1 MRKREKHGPHMTGLS
16 ADAAASCGDD
26 TLSQKRTSLKGG
38 NTRRLRKPP
47 EGRFVNDSSCA
58 ADSDISARVVH
69 NTPKRVGMLLAL
81 TDNHRT
87 RR

>member
-1 MRKREKHGPHMTGLS
+1 MITVESASTEDASTENGPYMTGPN

-47 EGRFVNDSSCA
+47 EGRF
-58 ADSDISARVVH
+58 IH
-69 NTPKRVGMLLAL
+69 NSVMRC
-81 TDNHRT
+81 
-87 RR
+87 